1 MKMICNLG
9 LFILLFVLTSCT
21 ENGKKYEQPNILLII
36 ADDLGYSDIGC
47 YGGEINTPVLDGLA
61 ENGIRF
67 TQFYNTARC
76 CPTRASLITGLYPH
90 ECGVGH
96 MTHRN
101 FGPGYLGYLNDTCIT
116 LAEVLSDAGYF
127 TGMAGKWH
135 TGAVRKAWPENRGF
149 QRYFGIHHWV
159 DSYFNVLD
167 DCEVFEDG
175 KIVIPASRNP
185 VLYAENDK
193 EWYTTDVFT
202 TVAIEY
208 IDEALKSGKPFFQYV
223 AYNAPHW
230 PLEAHDEVIVKYL
243 GRYSMGYEEL
253 RKKKYEQMK
262 QEGIISSGWRLPLQ
276 STPKWDSHTDS
287 AKADLEFRRAI
298 YAAQV
303 DIMDQN
309 IGRIIDHLREKGVLD
324 NTVIFFLS
332 DNGCSAEPMG
342 EDYGWQWGKNTRWNY
357 REWRNNSGRD
367 GASQGRIWSVTS
379 NTPFRKNKRFTHEG
393 GIATPLI
400 VHWPE
405 GINNPGSLDDE
416 PGHLVDIMATCIELA
431 GAEYPAERNGVRL
444 KSPRGVSMTDN
455 FKGERGREHDMIFWE
470 HEGHGAL
477 RKGDWKI
484 VTVDPYDESLWE
496 LYNMK
501 DDRTETNDLSEEKPE
516 LRAELI
522 DLWIKMA
529 YETKAWPKS
538 KESTPNPVDK

>member
-1 MKMICNLG
+1 MKR
-9 LFILLFVLTSCT
+9 LFSLILSSILFLIVACT
-21 ENGKKYEQPNILLII
+21 GENENNKKPNLLII
-36 ADDLGYSDIGC
+36 MADDMGYSDLGC
-47 YGGEINTPVLDGLA
+47 YGSEISTPNLDRLA

-76 CPTRASLITGLYPH
+76 CPTRASLMTGLYPH
-90 ECGVGH
+90 ESGVGH
-96 MTHRN
+96 MTHIN
-101 FGPGYLGYLNDTCIT
+101 YGPGYLGYLNDSTVTI
-116 LAEVLSDAGYF
+116 AEILSDAGYF
-127 TGMAGKWH
+127 TAMTGKWH
-135 TGAVRKAWPENRGF
+135 AGAVRKSWPENRGF

-175 KIVIPASRNP
+175 EIVIPASRNP
-185 VLYAENDK
+185 VLYAENGK

-230 PLEAHDEVIVKYL
+230 PLEAHDDVIAKYFDS
-243 GRYSMGYEEL
+243 YSKGYDEL
-253 RKKKYEQMK
+253 RKIKFERMK
-262 QEGIISSGWRLPLQ
+262 EMGIIKDEWSLPDQ
-276 STPKWDSHTDS
+276 NTPEWDSHTDS
-287 AKADLEFRRAI
+287 AKSDLEFRRAI

-309 IGRIIDHLREKGVLD
+309 IGRIVNYLKNRGVLD

-342 EDYGWQWGKNTRWNY
+342 EDYGWQWENNTRWNY
-357 REWRNNSGRD
+357 SNWRNSSGRS
-367 GASQGRIWSVTS
+367 ASQGRIWSVTS

-400 VHWPE
+400 VHWPD
-405 GINNPGSLDDE
+405 GLANPGSIDDE

-431 GAEYPAERNGVRL
+431 GAEYPAERNDITL
-444 KSPRGVSMTDN
+444 KSPRGVSLTDN
-455 FKGERGREHDMIFWE
+455 FMGERGREHDVLFWE

-477 RKGDWKI
+477 RKGEWKI
-484 VTVDPYDESLWE
+484 VSVDPSDESLWE

-501 DDRTETNDLSEEKPE
+501 EDRTETNDLSDKKPE
-516 LRAELI
+516 LRDELI
-522 DLWIKMA
+522 DLWVKMA
-529 YETKAWPKS
+529 YETKAWPKAT
-538 KESTPNPVDK
+538 ESVPNPVDK